1 MSDMLLPASI
11 YFVDSILS
19 GLYTWNF
26 LKGKYRKR
34 IVLPAWCAAF
44 FLIQIVLFEIL
55 EGRFPFSEV
64 MEIIINICVLL
75 SMQFLFFNKDM
86 PKQLFT
92 AFSFVAGK
100 ETVKHIVSVFS
111 TAFTGL
117 WNKIFDFLLS
127 LGMLNTAGSL
137 YLWTGISVAVIAVV
151 CALFYAPLLY
161 AYLFLINRK
170 FVRKDYSLQTHEN
183 VFLILPCIAALCIS
197 VTMKMM
203 ILSVGAGTTVIMY
216 DTVPATKF
224 WIPVICVL
232 LLAAIIASV
241 ILFQKLVQYN
251 EESGKRAILENQVRQ
266 MRREIEEI
274 QDIYADM
281 RGLRHDMRNHLSSIA
296 SLVRNA
302 AGFENE
308 ELERYIGKMEETVSR
323 LDFAYQTG
331 NPITDIIIHQKKQET
346 EKKQIQFKVNFAYPS
361 KLLIDVYDVAVILNN
376 ALENA
381 IEACGRSEG
390 AGQIK
395 LHSYVKGSLFFIE
408 VENNFSD
415 EIVIEEE
422 SGLPASSKE
431 SGMLHG
437 IGISN
442 IQRCAKKYMGD
453 IDIAISDTDGRK
465 NFSLTVMM
473 NGKSN
478 RTV

>member
-34 IVLPAWCAAF
+34 IVLPAWGAAF

-161 AYLFLINRK
+161 AYLLLINRK
-170 FVRKDYSLQTHEN
+170 FVRKDYSLQTHQN
-183 VFLILPCIAALCIS
+183 VFLILRCIASLCIY
-197 VTMKMM
+197 VTIKMM
-203 ILSVGAGTTVIMY
+203 ILSFGA
-216 DTVPATKF
+216 
-224 WIPVICVL
+224 
-232 LLAAIIASV
+232 
-241 ILFQKLVQYN
+241 
-251 EESGKRAILENQVRQ
+251 
-266 MRREIEEI
+266 
-274 QDIYADM
+274 
-281 RGLRHDMRNHLSSIA
+281 
-296 SLVRNA
+296 
-302 AGFENE
+302 
-308 ELERYIGKMEETVSR
+308 
-323 LDFAYQTG
+323 
-331 NPITDIIIHQKKQET
+331 
-346 EKKQIQFKVNFAYPS
+346 
-361 KLLIDVYDVAVILNN
+361 
-376 ALENA
+376 
-381 IEACGRSEG
+381 
-390 AGQIK
+390 
-395 LHSYVKGSLFFIE
+395 
-408 VENNFSD
+408 
-415 EIVIEEE
+415 
-422 SGLPASSKE
+422 
-431 SGMLHG
+431 
-437 IGISN
+437 
-442 IQRCAKKYMGD
+442 
-453 IDIAISDTDGRK
+453 
-465 NFSLTVMM
+465 
-473 NGKSN
+473 
-478 RTV
+478 